1 MKRLEKQVLLNWARQ
16 LSDQE
21 LEEEYYKA
29 ALDSLGSEAEEMYDR
44 GYDPADIQEQEQYE
58 KYKCEKADIL
68 ESVCIERGIKLW
80 EK

>member
-44 GYDPADIQEQEQYE
+44 GYDPADIREQEKYE

-68 ESVCIERGIKLW
+68 ESVCVERGIKLW
-80 EK
+80 EN